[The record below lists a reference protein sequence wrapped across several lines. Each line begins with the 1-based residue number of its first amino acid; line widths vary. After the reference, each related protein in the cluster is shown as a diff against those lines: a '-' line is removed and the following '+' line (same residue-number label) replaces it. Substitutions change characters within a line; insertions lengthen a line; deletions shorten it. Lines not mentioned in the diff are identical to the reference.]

1 MFLNDN
7 FSSEKLLP
15 TQGDEN
21 SKRSSY
27 FLCLTHHGENCDI
40 SEGDNSEYGYDPG

>member
-1 MFLNDN
+1 MITFLQKIIANPGR
-7 FSSEKLLP
+7 EMRIQKGV
-15 TQGDEN
+15 QI
-21 SKRSSY
+21 

>member
-7 FSSEKLLP
+7 FSSENYCQPREMGIQKVL
-15 TQGDEN
+15 EF
-21 SKRSSY
+21 